1 MQLVFSEPLQSV
13 LDASNL
19 EISVGGVVYGFNV
32 TVVDDRNRLIAL
44 TNVTSLSG
52 DTSLI
57 ISLGSDIVSVENSL
71 LSTSNLKST
80 LFVDTAV
87 AAQIKLQVAKEAA
100 KSTAAAGTTAGLSAV
115 LGISILNFDPSS
127 FCNFMNTA
135 ELFYSLYL
143 FNIEIYP
150 VLSGFL
156 IGMRVESSLPNVFTY
171 FISPSQGVTIS
182 DQYQAYGF
190 KTNLVMLNVGVR
202 FSVLILFILI
212 GLLLRI
218 LSTYWK
224 ISRNPT
230 RIIETIQVWSVFKI
244 LGATVL

>member
-1 MQLVFSEPLQSV
+1 M
-13 LDASNL
+13 
-19 EISVGGVVYGFNV
+19 
-32 TVVDDRNRLIAL
+32 IAL
-44 TNVTSLSG
+44 TNATSLSG
-52 DTSLI
+52 DTRLI

-71 LSTSNLKST
+71 LNTRNLKST

-87 AAQIKLQVAKEAA
+87 AAQIKLQAAKEVARR
-100 KSTAAAGTTAGLSAV
+100 TAAVGTTAGLSAV

-127 FCNFMNTA
+127 LCNFMNTA

-143 FNIEIYP
+143 FNIELYP

-182 DQYQAYGF
+182 DQYQEYGF

-218 LSTYWK
+218 LSTIGKDQGILQELLKLFKYGVFLRFWVQLFFELLTA
-224 ISRNPT
+224 S
-230 RIIETIQVWSVFKI
+230 IIGMRYYDLNTTTQCIDLIVAFFI
-244 LGATVL
+244 LVINT

>member
-1 MQLVFSEPLQSV
+1 MFSEPLQSV

-52 DTSLI
+52 DTSLV

-71 LSTSNLKST
+71 LSTSNLKSK
-80 LFVDTAV
+80 LFVDAAV

-115 LGISILNFDPSS
+115 LGISMLNFDPSS

-156 IGMRVESSLPNVFTY
+156 IGMRVESSLPNIFTY
-171 FISPSQGVTIS
+171 FISSSQGVKIP
-182 DQYQAYGF
+182 DKYQAYGY
-190 KTNLVMLNVGVR
+190 KSNLVVLNVGVR
-202 FSVLILFILI
+202 FSVLILFIFI
-212 GLLLRI
+212 GIVLRVVSI
-218 LSTYWK
+218 YESYQESL
-224 ISRNPT
+224 
-230 RIIETIQVWSVFKI
+230 
-244 LGATVL
+244 

>member
-1 MQLVFSEPLQSV
+1 M
-13 LDASNL
+13 
-19 EISVGGVVYGFNV
+19 
-32 TVVDDRNRLIAL
+32 IAL
-44 TNVTSLSG
+44 TNATSLSG
-52 DTSLI
+52 DTRLI

-71 LSTSNLKST
+71 LNTRNLKST

-87 AAQIKLQVAKEAA
+87 AAQIKLQAAKEAA

-127 FCNFMNTA
+127 LCNFMNTA

-143 FNIEIYP
+143 FNIELYP

-171 FISPSQGVTIS
+171 FISPSQGVTVS
-182 DQYQAYGF
+182 DQYQEYGF

-218 LSTYWK
+218 LSTIGKNQEILQELFNLFKYGVFLRFWVQLFFELLTASIIGMRYYDLK
-224 ISRNPT
+224 IITQCIDLIVAS
-230 RIIETIQVWSVFKI
+230 FI
-244 LGATVL
+244 LVINT